1 LKIRYF
7 FFQIFL
13 LSYLH
18 SADVIGNGVFEQG
31 EIVKFEKCDKYKW
44 CSIENTPF
52 YAKGQFFEPMKNGF
66 YRKRTQKKTFLY
78 VKNSDL
84 LKNNSKKSFLKTP
97 EDRLKKSEIQK
108 IKKNIKYGYTRV
120 SLLDFKKKTQK
131 KVLASSVI
139 KKEKKIVVK
148 KKVIKQE
155 TVKKDIV
162 KKEVVKQETVKKD
175 IVKIEVVKQEA
186 VMKGTVMKN
195 IVQKKVA
202 KQEIMMEEIV
212 MEEFMIQ
219 EFIMPQLPQKKD
231 LFLYL
236 SLGQST
242 IDSDF
247 DSSSR
252 NISLDKNGIYIDLGV
267 GYRFRDIIFST
278 LSYQRATFN
287 EVNIDNLYAS
297 LNYQFRKIPLKPYV
311 GVLIGLSRLEW
322 SKYPISGTNVNN
334 NESTTFLEGLQ
345 LGFEYSFSDQWS
357 TFGEYQILINKH
369 NTKILDDNLKIAF
382 QNNLN
387 IGVYYKF

>member
-18 SADVIGNGVFEQG
+18 GADVIGNGVFEQG

-78 VKNSDL
+78 VKNSNL
-84 LKNNSKKSFLKTP
+84 LKNKSKKSFLKTP

-120 SLLDFKKKTQK
+120 SFQEFKKKAQK
-131 KVLASSVI
+131 KVLASIVI
-139 KKEKKIVVK
+139 KKQKKIVE
-148 KKVIKQE
+148 KQE
-155 TVKKDIV
+155 
-162 KKEVVKQETVKKD
+162 VV
-175 IVKIEVVKQEA
+175 
-186 VMKGTVMKN
+186 
-195 IVQKKVA
+195 
-202 KQEIMMEEIV
+202 
-212 MEEFMIQ
+212 
-219 EFIMPQLPQKKD
+219 MPQPIQQKD
-231 LFLYL
+231 LFVYL

-252 NISLDKNGIYIDLGV
+252 NISLDKNGINIDLGV
-267 GYRFRDIIFST
+267 GYRFRDMMFST
-278 LSYQRATFN
+278 LSYQRAIFN
-287 EVNIDNLYAS
+287 EVNIDNLYVS
-297 LNYQFRKIPLKPYV
+297 LNYQFREIHLKPYV
-311 GVLIGLSRLEW
+311 GVLIGLSRLVW
-322 SKYPISGTNVNN
+322 SKYPVSGTLDND
-334 NESTTFLEGLQ
+334 NESITLLGGLQ
-345 LGFEYSFSDQWS
+345 LGVEYSFSDDWS
-357 TFGEYQILINKH
+357 IFGEYQILKNEHKT
-369 NTKILDDNLKIAF
+369 NILGDNLKIAF

-387 IGVYYKF
+387 VGVSYKF